1 MKKLNKNE
9 LVILE
14 FIAKNLKVKLSNI
27 LENTGILKAKDIDC
41 HYVTK
46 R

>member
-27 LENTGILKAKDIDC
+27 LENTDILKSILG
-41 HYVTK
+41 Y
-46 R
+46 

>member
-14 FIAKNLKVKLSNI
+14 FITKNLKVKLSNI
-27 LENTGILKAKDIDC
+27 LENTDILKSIVG
-41 HYVTK
+41 Y
-46 R
+46 